1 MVASSS
7 RTTDATLS
15 SISGNEETGIFLF
28 GKMREASG
36 QSTYSMIV
44 KATQAFKYD
53 LCPRGSCSRGVGVL
67 ENSGTA
73 VPAVDEFITVGTT
86 VPR

>member
-1 MVASSS
+1 MKRCQAFKETKK
-7 RTTDATLS
+7 RGF
-15 SISGNEETGIFLF
+15 SIL

-36 QSTYSMIV
+36 QSTYSMIG

-53 LCPRGSCSRGVGVL
+53 LCPRGLCARGAGVL
-67 ENSGTA
+67 KNSGTA
-73 VPAVDEFITVGTT
+73 VTAVDEFITVGTT